1 MGTGN
6 PLLDLEERLD
16 LRRQCRY
23 RALIEVHQTLAYVRG
38 VQGRDRP
45 VGDARVGLMTLT
57 PNRSSVLE
65 AWFMRSKI
73 AVDVLDDE
81 ILVTMPGTSFSII
94 YERTKDNQLI
104 ASHFSGRKVQDERN
118 KMSFPHFLSLA
129 WTAAN
134 EKAREIGWIISRRSN

>member
-1 MGTGN
+1 LGTGD

-23 RALIEVHQTLAYVRG
+23 RALIEVHQTLAQVRG
-38 VQGRDRP
+38 LQAEIDPLERK
-45 VGDARVGLMTLT
+45 A

-65 AWFMRSKI
+65 TWFMRSKI

-94 YERTKDNQLI
+94 YQRTKDNQLI

-118 KMSFPHFLSLA
+118 KMSFPRFLSLA

>member
-1 MGTGN
+1 MGTK
-6 PLLDLEERLD
+6 P
-16 LRRQCRY
+16 
-23 RALIEVHQTLAYVRG
+23 
-38 VQGRDRP
+38 
-45 VGDARVGLMTLT
+45 

-65 AWFMRSKI
+65 TWFMRSKI

-104 ASHFSGRKVQDERN
+104 ASHFSGRKVQDERG

-134 EKAREIGWIISRRSN
+134 EKAREIGWIVCRRSN

>member
-1 MGTGN
+1 MDYPGDGQ
-6 PLLDLEERLD
+6 PSRKSFRK
-16 LRRQCRY
+16 RRTDMK
-23 RALIEVHQTLAYVRG
+23 LFSLA
-38 VQGRDRP
+38 
-45 VGDARVGLMTLT
+45 
-57 PNRSSVLE
+57 
-65 AWFMRSKI
+65 RSKI

-104 ASHFSGRKVQDERN
+104 ASHFSGRKVQDERG

-134 EKAREIGWIISRRSN
+134 EKAREIGWIVCRRSN

>member
-1 MGTGN
+1 MGTK
-6 PLLDLEERLD
+6 
-16 LRRQCRY
+16 
-23 RALIEVHQTLAYVRG
+23 A
-38 VQGRDRP
+38 
-45 VGDARVGLMTLT
+45 

-65 AWFMRSKI
+65 AWFMGSKI

-104 ASHFSGRKVQDERN
+104 ASHFSGRKVQDERG

-134 EKAREIGWIISRRSN
+134 EKAREIGWIVCRRSN

>member
-1 MGTGN
+1 
-6 PLLDLEERLD
+6 
-16 LRRQCRY
+16 
-23 RALIEVHQTLAYVRG
+23 
-38 VQGRDRP
+38 
-45 VGDARVGLMTLT
+45 
-57 PNRSSVLE
+57 
-65 AWFMRSKI
+65 MRSKI

-104 ASHFSGRKVQDERN
+104 ASHFSGRKVQDERG

-134 EKAREIGWIISRRSN
+134 EKAREIGWIVADGVTDVLTAGVGAILSISPSSPSSGS